1 MVSELNFVVKQHR
14 FIWRELASAVRLP
27 IISIRGS
34 RCITTGGVWPIV
46 TKTQS
51 VKLSHCFFSLFF
63 FYFLSLK
70 TKTNKQTSWQGDQR
84 SESWSS
90 LLALCRASKLF
101 PSLRCHP
108 LLVAF
113 VLMAASWLPLL
124 WLQRDNGKSS
134 YQKSKNVLGMGQ
146 NSESLL
152 QERLESKNIFF
163 FFWA

>member
-27 IISIRGS
+27 VISEEAGS
-34 RCITTGGVWPIV
+34 YYRWCLANCNKNPIS
-46 TKTQS
+46 Q
-51 VKLSHCFFSLFF
+51 LESLFF
-63 FYFLSLK
+63 LFSSFTFSSLK

-84 SESWSS
+84 SESWPS